1 MIIVDYRSLIHTNC
15 YGEKKMKYIKRH
27 ISLVVS
33 FIAAITIFITSYF
46 WDPFNFNT
54 FSTLLGFLLSVITL
68 LLGQIIDVQIEVDKT
83 SDNTEIVCETMRDSL
98 HITKLGTPKKAWK
111 YIMERLPEFDY
122 VQNTS
127 FNFGEEI
134 EKTQYRLYND
144 ESYLKP
150 AKTIAEH
157 VNKGLQWHD
166 IGDESASKR
175 FEEIDA
181 AVSKK
186 TNGEYLYKLITQSE
200 PQIGFILLT
209 YKDGTKEAL
218 FNWDFREI
226 PQDPTVLLSRDKD
239 VFDMFAAQYTG
250 LWREG
255 SIPYDK
261 TATRS
266 TSKK

>member
-1 MIIVDYRSLIHTNC
+1 MHLYILI
-15 YGEKKMKYIKRH
+15 GEKEMKYIKRH

-33 FIAAITIFITSYF
+33 FIAAVTIFITSCF
-46 WDPFNFNT
+46 WDPFDLNT
-54 FSTLLGFLLSVITL
+54 LSALPGFLLSVIAL

-83 SDNTEIVCETMRDSL
+83 SDNTEIVCETMRDNL
-98 HITKLGTPKKAWK
+98 YIIKLGTPKKAWK
-111 YIMERLPEFDY
+111 YIIERLPEFDY

-127 FNFGEEI
+127 FNFGHEI
-134 EKTQYRLYND
+134 EQTQYRLYND
-144 ESYLKP
+144 ESYLKS
-150 AKTIAEH
+150 AKIIAEY

-166 IGDESASKR
+166 IGDESASER
-175 FEEIDA
+175 FEVIDA

-186 TNGEYLYKLITQSE
+186 YSGNYLYKLITQSE

-209 YKDGTKEAL
+209 YKDGTKEVL
-218 FNWDFREI
+218 FNWDFRDI

-239 VFDMFAAQYTG
+239 IFDMFAAQYTG

-255 SIPYDK
+255 STPYDK

>member
-1 MIIVDYRSLIHTNC
+1 
-15 YGEKKMKYIKRH
+15 MKQIKRH

-33 FIAAITIFITSYF
+33 FLAATIIFITGCF
-46 WDPFNFNT
+46 WDPLNLD
-54 FSTLLGFLLSVITL
+54 TLAALPGFLLSVITL
-68 LLGQIIDVQIEVDKT
+68 LLGQIIDVQTEVDKT

-98 HITKLGTPKKAWK
+98 HVTKLGTPKKAWK
-111 YIMERLPEFDY
+111 YIIERLPELDF

-127 FNFGEEI
+127 FNFGKEI

-144 ESYLKP
+144 ESYKKSVKP
-150 AKTIAEH
+150 IAEH
-157 VNKGLQWHD
+157 INKGLQWHD
-166 IGDESASKR
+166 IGDKSAAKR
-175 FEEIDA
+175 FEALDA
-181 AVSKK
+181 AISKK
-186 TNGEYLYKLITQSE
+186 TIGTYLYKLISQSE

-209 YKDGTKEAL
+209 YKDVTKEVL
-218 FNWDFREI
+218 FNWDFRDI

-239 VFDMFAAQYTG
+239 IFDMFAAQYSG